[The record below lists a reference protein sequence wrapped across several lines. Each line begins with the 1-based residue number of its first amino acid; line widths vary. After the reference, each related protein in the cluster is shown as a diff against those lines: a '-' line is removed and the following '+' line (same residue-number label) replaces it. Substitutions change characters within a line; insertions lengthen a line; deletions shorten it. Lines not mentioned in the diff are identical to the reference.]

1 MNGSSSPLSSSG
13 RPSAALRLPP
23 FAAFD
28 DSGADLVSDKN
39 GAEFDLNFEA
49 QTRDAGKLHF
59 RRKLEEYRRQFAH

>member
-1 MNGSSSPLSSSG
+1 LRSPS
-13 RPSAALRLPP
+13 

-28 DSGADLVSDKN
+28 DSGADLASDKN